1 MCECASVSG
10 HVQSNAHHIWSA
22 GDVRQKVFSPLHN
35 TSNEVVHHS
44 CRSRPSRRSAQSLS
58 DIENNSRWFHFK
70 QFKTVL
76 TCRRR
81 PCFWENTSG
90 WRSQRQ
96 SLRQVCKQTL
106 QTLTCLDCPLHPH
119 TQTHTH
125 THTLWV
131 IESYV
136 FFSLDI
142 FSILSWC
149 VFQTHLAFYFLFFL
163 SVSLRRRFHECCG
176 SSERRQQ
183 SVDENKKRRSPYRD
197 LAGTENYICRF
208 DAGTSTATEKYAR
221 HHEAEKWCVDSRH
234 IIDSAKLNPTT
245 ARSTVEMN
253 ESIMI

>member
-106 QTLTCLDCPLHPH
+106 QTLTPPYTDTHPH
-119 TQTHTH
+119 PLTHPLIQILDRIRLLFLQL
-125 THTLWV
+125 LWMLSFAV
-131 IESYV
+131 LPS
-136 FFSLDI
+136 FSKPTPTRPLPP
-142 FSILSWC
+142 
-149 VFQTHLAFYFLFFL
+149 
-163 SVSLRRRFHECCG
+163 
-176 SSERRQQ
+176 
-183 SVDENKKRRSPYRD
+183 SP
-197 LAGTENYICRF
+197 
-208 DAGTSTATEKYAR
+208 
-221 HHEAEKWCVDSRH
+221 
-234 IIDSAKLNPTT
+234 
-245 ARSTVEMN
+245 
-253 ESIMI
+253 

>member
-96 SLRQVCKQTL
+96 SLRQVCEQTL

-119 TQTHTH
+119 TQTLTHSHTVSH
-125 THTLWV
+125 RILCLFLSWHLFYSFLV
-131 IESYV
+131 CLSDSFGVLFFI
-136 FFSLDI
+136 FSLG
-142 FSILSWC
+142 LSQKTVPWVLRQLRAEAAECGWEKEAQESLPGPGWDWKLHMQVWC
-149 VFQTHLAFYFLFFL
+149 RYIYCHWEVCPPSWSWEVMCGQQTH
-163 SVSLRRRFHECCG
+163 H
-176 SSERRQQ
+176 RQ
-183 SVDENKKRRSPYRD
+183 
-197 LAGTENYICRF
+197 C
-208 DAGTSTATEKYAR
+208 
-221 HHEAEKWCVDSRH
+221 
-234 IIDSAKLNPTT
+234 
-245 ARSTVEMN
+245 
-253 ESIMI
+253 